1 MRDGY
6 KQTEIGEIPEDWDV
20 ISLGDYVDI
29 TSGESPSKLNLVSSG
44 IPYFKVEQL
53 NYDSKYIRK
62 TPYFFEEGKTVPKGS
77 VIFPKRGASIL
88 LNKIRIIA
96 QDSFMDTN
104 LMALT
109 ARGELFGE
117 YLFYCL
123 DYMGLVNV
131 ADTTSIPQINNKH
144 IKPFKIPLPKKSE
157 QKKIA
162 RCLSDADQLISYLE
176 KLIAKKRCIKTGT
189 MQQLLTGR
197 KRLPGFGSGKGY
209 KQTELGEIPEDWN
222 ETTIGKVG
230 LFKKGRGIRKDQVKE
245 SGNPCVRYGEIYNKH
260 NDYIK
265 DFCSFITDSVALE
278 ATKLSFGDLLFSGSG
293 ETSEEIGKCVAYVGH
308 EDAYAGGDIIILSP
322 IKQDPKYFGYLMNS
336 APVVK
341 QKSRMGQGDA
351 VVHIQAA
358 NLADVIICL
367 PELKEQEAISTL
379 ISDMDKEIDLLI
391 SRLGK
396 AKDIKKGMMQELL
409 TGRTRLVEIE
419 AAE

>member
-1 MRDGY
+1 MRDGF

-162 RCLSDADQLISYLE
+162 RCLSDADQLIIYLE
-176 KLIAKKRCIKTGT
+176 KLIAKKRYIKTGT
-189 MQQLLTGR
+189 MQQLLTGK
-197 KRLPGFGSGKGY
+197 KRLPNFGEGKGY
-209 KQTELGEIPEDWN
+209 KQTELGEIPEDWDVLP
-222 ETTIGKVG
+222 IGELLEVRHGKSQ
-230 LFKKGRGIRKDQVKE
+230 KDVVDPN
-245 SGNPCVRYGEIYNKH
+245 GDYPILATGGEIGRANRPLYTKPSVLIGRKGTIDRPFYMATPFWSVDTLFYSEVSENVDAKFLFYKFLFIDWRQYNEASGVPSLSSKT
-260 NDYIK
+260 IESIEQAIPSEK
-265 DFCSFITDSVALE
+265 D
-278 ATKLSFGDLLFSGSG
+278 
-293 ETSEEIGKCVAYVGH
+293 
-308 EDAYAGGDIIILSP
+308 
-322 IKQDPKYFGYLMNS
+322 
-336 APVVK
+336 
-341 QKSRMGQGDA
+341 
-351 VVHIQAA
+351 
-358 NLADVIICL
+358 
-367 PELKEQEAISTL
+367 EQIAISTVL
-379 ISDMDKEIDLLI
+379 SGFDHEIDSLNAQLQ
-391 SRLGK
+391 K
-396 AKDIKKGMMQELL
+396 ARQIKKGMMQELL
-409 TGRTRLVEIE
+409 TGRTRLVDVDTGEQE
-419 AAE
+419 ERMHGT